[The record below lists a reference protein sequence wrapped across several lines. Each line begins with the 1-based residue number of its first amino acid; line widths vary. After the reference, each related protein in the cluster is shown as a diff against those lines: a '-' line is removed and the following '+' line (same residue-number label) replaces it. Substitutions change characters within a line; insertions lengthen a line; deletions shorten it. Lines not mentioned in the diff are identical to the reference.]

1 MRLAA
6 RTDSNHAA
14 IVAAYRKRGYSV
26 LDVSKL
32 KNCCD
37 LMVSKNY
44 QTWAVEIKDGKKPP
58 SARKLTAGEQTF
70 RDGWKGMYI
79 IITCEEDI

>member
-1 MRLAA
+1 MRRAA
-6 RTDSNHAA
+6 RTDSNHAE

-37 LMVSKNY
+37 LFVARNG

-58 SARKLTAGEQTF
+58 SKRKLTDGEQTF
-70 RDGWKGMYI
+70 RDGWKGMYVI
-79 IITCEEDI
+79 IEKELDI